1 MSSLAAADHEDL
13 EDGHRPTTPFGDNLL
28 LDFARGHADAFG
40 ATVGAGGGRVSA
52 DVDHGIHL
60 CDLGIGSPFG
70 NVALV
75 DQPVPDRSVAE
86 VAARVQAFFAEA
98 AGGPYLVFSPWPLD
112 LSAHGFVRVGHPP
125 LMLRPAGGEAPV
137 VVRTH
142 VEEVTDAE
150 QLAVF
155 EQTLVEA
162 YPAPEMLPWRRG
174 SFFAPAVLDT
184 GWRLFVGYGDGV
196 PVATAGAFVTAT
208 TTLVELVSTRPE
220 ARGKGHGTAVT
231 AAATLTAPDRPAM
244 LISSDLGRPIYDRL
258 GYLPLL
264 RYSLW
269 LGMR

>member
-13 EDGHRPTTPFGDNLL
+13 EDGHRPTTPSGDNLL
-28 LDFARGHADAFG
+28 LDFARDHADAFA

-52 DVDHGIHL
+52 DPDHGLHL

-86 VAARVQAFFAEA
+86 LAARVEAFFADG

-112 LSAHGFVRVGHPP
+112 LAAHGFVRVGHPP
-125 LMLRPAGGEAPV
+125 LMLRPSGGAPPAVDGFHIEA
-137 VVRTH
+137 
-142 VEEVTDAE
+142 VTDAE

-162 YPAPEMLPWRRG
+162 YPAPELLPWRRG
-174 SFFAPAVLDT
+174 SFFAPAILDT
-184 GWRLFVGYGDGV
+184 GWRLFVGYEDGA
-196 PVATAGAFVTAT
+196 PVATAGAFVTPT
-208 TTLVELVSTRPE
+208 TTVVELVSTRPE
-220 ARGKGHGTAVT
+220 ARGKGHGAAVT
-231 AAATLTAPDRPAM
+231 AAATLTEPGRPAM
-244 LISSDLGRPIYDRL
+244 LISSDLGRPTYDRL

-269 LGMR
+269 LGLR